1 MSGFGAKAYSKIG
14 LETDV
19 ISGEPHRLILML
31 FDGALLCI
39 QKGRSHLAA
48 KRIAQKC
55 QALSTAIEI
64 VDMGLLASVDPR
76 HDQEFANR
84 LISLY
89 RYVTMRLLQAN
100 VRNDVKALDEAEKIL
115 RDLRGA
121 WLQIGPAN
129 AEPRLAATK
138 PGSPGAQTVASP
150 AQRALSAYQ
159 A

>member
-1 MSGFGAKAYSKIG
+1 MSGFGAKAYRKLG

-19 ISGEPHRLILML
+19 ISGEPHQLILML

-39 QKGRSHLAA
+39 QKSRSHLAA
-48 KRIAQKC
+48 KRIAEKC
-55 QALSTAIEI
+55 QALTTAIEI
-64 VDMGLLASVDPR
+64 IDMGLLASVDPR
-76 HDQEFANR
+76 HDPEFANR

-89 RYVTMRLLQAN
+89 RYITMRLLQAN

-121 WLQIGPAN
+121 WLQIGPAK
-129 AEPRLAATK
+129 AA
-138 PGSPGAQTVASP
+138 PGAAAVRSGSPGAQPAASP

>member
-1 MSGFGAKAYSKIG
+1 MSGFGAKAYSKLG

-39 QKGRSHLAA
+39 RKGRSHLAA
-48 KRIAQKC
+48 KRIAEKC
-55 QALSTAIEI
+55 QAFSTAIEI
-64 VDMGLLASVDPR
+64 IDLGLLASVDPR
-76 HDQEFANR
+76 HDPEFANR

-121 WLQIGPAN
+121 WLQIGPAK
-129 AEPRLAATK
+129 AATGV
-138 PGSPGAQTVASP
+138 PAAQTGNPGAQPAASQT
-150 AQRALSAYQ
+150 QRALGAYRV
-159 A
+159 